1 MKWWGLR
8 RKGVRASVL
17 WAILLLAVL
26 GSPALASAA
35 PPANDDFAAAETLSG
50 DHVEVGGTTDEA
62 TSETGEPNHGG
73 VSAGQS
79 AWFRWTAPR
88 SGLVR
93 VDCSSSFETV
103 IAVYRG
109 STLAGLTEVGVDRS
123 GFQCAPP
130 DLEFRAVG
138 GVEYRI
144 AVDTRPGGGSGGFTL
159 TLENN
164 ATIPPN
170 DDFAA
175 RTPMSDLGGNA
186 TVRATTEGASR
197 EPGEPAHGGSASGA
211 SVWFTWTARRSGPTE
226 IYPCHGDFHPLIDV
240 YSGTDLTALSSLGSA
255 GPGAL
260 LDRGCSLGSAPG
272 TAFPALAGQTYA
284 ISVDGA
290 NGDWGAF
297 ELRLL
302 EAPLPRVPNPPD
314 TMIRKSIKLHGR
326 TAKIL
331 FTARRGVEARYLCKL
346 DRRAFERCASPQVYR
361 GLRPGRHRF
370 AVVAIALDEFKE
382 RDPTPA
388 VRHFRIVDPGGGR

>member
-1 MKWWGLR
+1 VALTL
-8 RKGVRASVL
+8 A
-17 WAILLLAVL
+17 LLL
-26 GSPALASAA
+26 PAAAAMAA
-35 PPANDDFAAAETLSG
+35 PPPNDDFAAAESVTG
-50 DHVEVGGTTDEA
+50 DRVEVLGTTDEA
-62 TSETGEPNHGG
+62 TAETGEPDHGG
-73 VSAGQS
+73 VAAGQS
-79 AWFRWTAPR
+79 VWFRWSAPR
-88 SGLVR
+88 AGLVR
-93 VDCSSSFETV
+93 VACSSSFETV

-109 STLAGLTEVGVDRS
+109 SSLAGLTEVGVDRS

-138 GVEYRI
+138 GAEYLI

-170 DDFAA
+170 DDFAD

-186 TVRATTEGASR
+186 TVRGTTAGASR
-197 EPGEPAHGGSASGA
+197 EPGEPAHGGSATGA
-211 SVWFTWTARRSGPTE
+211 SVWFTWTAQRSGPTE

-240 YSGTDLTALSSLGSA
+240 YSGTGLTALSSLGSA
-255 GPGAL
+255 GPSAL

-272 TAFPALAGQTYA
+272 TVFPALAGQTYE

-314 TMIRKSIKLHGR
+314 TLIRKSIKVHGE

-331 FTARRGVEARYLCKL
+331 FAARRGVEARYLCKL
-346 DRRAFERCASPQVYR
+346 DRRPFKPCASPLTYR
-361 GLRPGRHRF
+361 GLRFGSHRF
-370 AVVAIALDEFKE
+370 AVVAIALDEFGE

-388 VRHFRIVDPGGGR
+388 VRHFRIVKPGGGR